1 MVPVDKLKL
10 MPIFKNLSDEYLEQ
24 MARILH
30 AETYQQGEMI
40 FNEGTTGNALYIVG
54 SGRIEIRKTTDVGKS
69 AFKTLAI
76 FEKNDCFGE
85 MSLLE
90 DKPRSAS
97 AYAGETS
104 EILTLKR
111 DDFLKLLQS
120 KPRIAVDQLLG
131 LLCILSDRLRQTS
144 IELTTLYELGQAVSM
159 MKDTQSICRTVM
171 EKIRSAFAGSGRNR
185 IWIALWNQFNE
196 EFDIIDEKHEH
207 DITPFPVHHPMV
219 ALVRSNNEGWF
230 NNDASRVSELRAE
243 QHEAF
248 SGMNKIMIAPLKG
261 IDGALRGFICT
272 GRTRD
277 EDDFRNSDCI
287 LLSAVSSF
295 TATVLMNISF
305 INEELQ
311 RVRLEQGKGRQ

>member
-1 MVPVDKLKL
+1 MVPIDKLKV

-30 AETYQQGEMI
+30 EESYQQGEMI

-54 SGRIEIRKTTDVGKS
+54 SGRVEIRKTTDAEKS

-76 FEKNDCFGE
+76 FERNDCFGE

-159 MKDTQSICRTVM
+159 MKDTQSICRTVI
-171 EKIRSAFAGSGRNR
+171 EKIRTAFAGSGR

-196 EFDIIDEKHEH
+196 EFDIVDENREH
-207 DITPFPVHHPMV
+207 DITPFPAHHPIV
-219 ALVRSNNEGWF
+219 ALVQSNKEGWF
-230 NNDASRVSELRAE
+230 NNDTSRINELQAE

-248 SGMNKIMIAPLKG
+248 SGMNKIMISPLKG
-261 IDGALRGFICT
+261 IDGTLRGFICT
-272 GRTRD
+272 GRTLD

-311 RVRLEQGKGRQ
+311 RVRLEQGKGQR